1 MSGPSDKAR
10 FDQFSNYGVL
20 RRAGLLGVGGD
31 DFKIPSCAEREEG
44 VLRAASRVDA
54 AERSANARALLDKGN
69 APVEIT
75 AAQEN
80 VIERGGHVIHSP
92 SECRHCYG
100 TAGNAKKQ
108 SARRESQYGLP
119 LKKRR

>member
-1 MSGPSDKAR
+1 MSGPADQAR
-10 FDQFSNYGVL
+10 FGQFSNYGVL
-20 RRAGLLGVGGD
+20 RSNGLLGVGGD

-44 VLRAASRVDA
+44 VLRAASRVNA
-54 AERSANARALLDKGN
+54 AERSSNARALLDKGN

-80 VIERGGHVIHSP
+80 VVERGGHVIHSP
-92 SECRHCYG
+92 SECRHCES

-108 SARRESQYGLP
+108 SARHDSQYGRL
-119 LKKRR
+119 LRRK

>member
-1 MSGPSDKAR
+1 MSGPADQAR
-10 FDQFSNYGVL
+10 FGQFSNYGIL
-20 RRAGLLGVGGD
+20 RRARLLEVGGD

-44 VLRAASRVDA
+44 VLRAASRGDA

-80 VIERGGHVIHSP
+80 VVERSGHVIHSP
-92 SECRHCYG
+92 SECRHCES
-100 TAGNAKKQ
+100 TAGNAKK
-108 SARRESQYGLP
+108 
-119 LKKRR
+119 